1 LETLGKVVR
10 RSKIAL
16 YCILSILCV
25 LACSYASAEEL
36 TTKQFSPKEPIVV
49 NGDRV
54 EYYQEQKKVVGLGNV
69 SITYKD
75 VVLTCDRITVY
86 LDTREGIAEGNV
98 KVTQKDA
105 FLTGDRMNYNFD
117 TKKGTLLKGTY
128 TSLPFYGKA
137 REVDKVANKDQ
148 YNMERGYITTC
159 DLDDPHYRLQARRVK
174 IYLDDRIEAQ
184 HILMFLGNVPVMYF
198 PYYSQPM
205 EGGKNNF
212 TITPGQKD
220 DWGYYVLTAFRYQL
234 DGNNR
239 GDVLLDYRS
248 KRGLAEGLNHYY
260 KTNGVGDGAFK
271 FYNTKDYYKYLVY
284 GQDKG
289 DHETV
294 YRYRYQWRHKW
305 DLEEQDTSFVIQF
318 NRLSDP
324 NIIKDFIYNEYEEEG
339 YTTDTFASVITS
351 KPDYNTQLLV
361 RKRFGKFQTVVER
374 LPEYDINIPNYNIKG
389 TPLYYTASASGVYL
403 NKTFDNLTNSPLEPQ
418 KDLNVTRFDVYNK
431 LSYMSKFFG
440 ALAVTPY
447 GAIENTYFSRN
458 AWGDTNEIRTVFSAG
473 VNSSIKFYKIYDVK
487 SDFLGLDINN
497 LRHIITPTFDYA
509 FIEQPTIDP
518 NNLVQFDS
526 IDAIT
531 KSNTMNF
538 GLENRLQTKRM
549 EAGQLKSV
557 DLATLLVNVPYQ
569 FRLKKED
576 PTAFI
581 NHTQYFTSVDMQLEL
596 IPYSWLRSLAK
607 MSVNTKNQAVRTMSV
622 DLTGNYGDKWSLGG
636 GYIYQKEETGM
647 NNTATVGGTYK
658 IDDKWS
664 MRVYERFALR
674 KSFQE
679 QQYTI
684 IKDLHCWTIEFTYD
698 YTKGDRHDFYFMLR
712 LKAFPQ
718 YPVGLKRTYSR
729 PEFGSQA
736 GSTSYEGTL

>member
-1 LETLGKVVR
+1 MLGKVLR
-10 RSKIAL
+10 RNKI
-16 YCILSILCV
+16 ILCALSSV
-25 LACSYASAEEL
+25 LCTLAASIAIAAE
-36 TTKQFSPKEPIVV
+36 FAPKEPIVV

-75 VVLTCDRITVY
+75 VLLTCDRITVY

-148 YNMERGYITTC
+148 YNLERGYITTC
-159 DLDDPHYRLQARRVK
+159 DLDNPHYRAQARRVK

-184 HILMFLGNVPVMYF
+184 HILMFVGNVPVMYF

-212 TITPGQKD
+212 TITPGQSD
-220 DWGYYVLTAFRYQL
+220 EWGYYALTAYRYQL
-234 DGNNR
+234 DGYNR

-248 KRGLAEGLNHYY
+248 KRGLAEGVNHYY
-260 KTNGVGDGAFK
+260 KTEGVGDGAFK
-271 FYNTKDYYKYLVY
+271 FYNTKDYYKYLIY
-284 GQDKG
+284 GQKKVQ
-289 DHETV
+289 DHDTV

-305 DLEEQDTSFVIQF
+305 EIPDEGASFIVQF

-339 YTTDTFASVITS
+339 AAPDTFVSVITS
-351 KPDYNTQLLV
+351 KQDYNTQLLI
-361 RKRFGKFQTVVER
+361 RKRFGKFQTIVER
-374 LPEYDINIPNYNIKG
+374 LPEYTISIPNFNIAD

-418 KDLNVTRFDVYNK
+418 KDLNITRFDVYNK
-431 LSYMSKFFG
+431 LSYMAKLFG

-447 GAIENTYFSRN
+447 GAVENTYFSRN
-458 AWGDTNEIRTVFSAG
+458 AWGDTNQIRTIFSAG
-473 VNSSIKFYKIYDVK
+473 VQNQIKFYKIYDVK
-487 SDFLGLDINN
+487 TDFLGLDINR
-497 LRHIITPTFDYA
+497 LRHIITPTVDYY
-509 FIEQPTIDP
+509 FVEQPTIDP
-518 NNLVQFDS
+518 SNLIQFDG

-531 KSNTMNF
+531 KANGMNF
-538 GLENRLQTKRM
+538 GIENRLQTKRM
-549 EAGQLKSV
+549 EGGQMKSV
-557 DLATLLVNVPYQ
+557 DLATFYVNVPYV
-569 FRLKKED
+569 FRLKKDD

-581 NHTQYFTSVDMQLEL
+581 NHTQYFTSVDLQLEV
-596 IPYSWLRSLAK
+596 IPYSWLYSVSK
-607 MSVNTKNQAVRTMSV
+607 MSVNTKNQAVRTLSI
-622 DLTGNYGDKWSLGG
+622 DLVGSQGDKWSLGG

-647 NNTATVGGTYK
+647 NNVATISGMYK
-658 IDDKWS
+658 IDDKW
-664 MRVYERFALR
+664 RARCYERFAIP

-684 IKDLHCWTIEFTYD
+684 IRDLHCWSVELTYD
-698 YTKGDRHDFYFMLR
+698 YTKGDRHDFYVMFR

-718 YPVGLKRTYSR
+718 HPVGLRRTYSR
-729 PEFGSQA
+729 PEFGRRE
-736 GSTSYEGTL
+736 EGTNIEAIS

>member
-1 LETLGKVVR
+1 MLR
-10 RSKIAL
+10 INKI
-16 YCILSILCV
+16 ILCALSSV
-25 LACSYASAEEL
+25 LCTLTASIAIAAE
-36 TTKQFSPKEPIVV
+36 FSPKEPIVV

-98 KVTQKDA
+98 KVTQKGA
-105 FLTGDRMNYNFD
+105 FLTGERMNYNFD
-117 TKKGTLLKGTY
+117 TKQGTILKGTY
-128 TSLPFYGKA
+128 TSPPFYGKA
-137 REVDKVANKDQ
+137 KDVVKVAKKDQ

-159 DLDDPHYRLQARRVK
+159 DLDNPHYRVQARRVK

-184 HILMFLGNVPVMYF
+184 HILMFVGNVPVMYF

-220 DWGYYVLTAFRYQL
+220 DWGYYVLTAYRYQL
-234 DGNNR
+234 DGHNR

-260 KTNGVGDGAFK
+260 RTDEVGNGAFK
-271 FYNTKDYYKYLVY
+271 FYNTKDYYKYLIYNQKKVENH
-284 GQDKG
+284 D
-289 DHETV
+289 TV

-305 DLEEQDTSFVIQF
+305 EMPEEGTSFVVQF
-318 NRLSDP
+318 NRLSDA

-339 YTTDTFASVITS
+339 ATPDTFASVITS
-351 KPDYNTQLLV
+351 KADYNTQLLV
-361 RKRFGKFQTVVER
+361 RKRFGKFQTIVER
-374 LPEYDINIPNYNIKG
+374 LPEYDINIPYYNIKN

-403 NKTFDNLTNSPLEPQ
+403 NKTFDNLSNPAVESQ
-418 KDLNVTRFDVYNK
+418 KDRDIARFDVYNK
-431 LSYMSKFFG
+431 LSYMAKLFG
-440 ALAVTPY
+440 SLAVTPY
-447 GAIENTYFSRN
+447 GAVENTYFSRN
-458 AWGDTNEIRTVFSAG
+458 AWGDTNEVRTVFSAG
-473 VNSSIKFYKIYDVK
+473 VQNSIKFYKIYDVK
-487 SDFLGLDINN
+487 SDFLGIDINN
-497 LRHIITPTFDYA
+497 LRHIITPTVDYG

-518 NNLVQFDS
+518 NNLIQFDY

-531 KSNTMNF
+531 KANGFNF

-549 EAGQLKSV
+549 EGDQMKSV
-557 DLATLLVNVPYQ
+557 DLATLLINVPYV
-569 FRLKKED
+569 FRLKKD
-576 PTAFI
+576 DQTAFV

-607 MSVNTKNQAVRTMSV
+607 MSVNTKNQAVRTLSL
-622 DLTGNYGDKWSLGG
+622 DLTGSQGDKWSLGG

-647 NNTATVGGTYK
+647 NNTATIDAVYK

-664 MRVYERFALR
+664 ARCYERFAAR

-684 IKDLHCWTIEFTYD
+684 IRDLHCWTIEFTYD
-698 YTKGDRHDFYFMLR
+698 YTKPDRHDFYFMVR

-718 YPVGLKRTYSR
+718 YPIGLKRTYSR

-736 GSTSYEGTL
+736 GSTSYRGIS